1 MRYTGSKR
9 IISAK
14 SPFKNLA
21 SVLKKTTRF
30 PNFVSNARVTTVP
43 LWALQAVL
51 NIKNTVSGGEEE
63 IEPESTGQ
71 LTIKPEFN
79 ASSQDQVNV
88 L

>member
-1 MRYTGSKR
+1 
-9 IISAK
+9 
-14 SPFKNLA
+14 
-21 SVLKKTTRF
+21 
-30 PNFVSNARVTTVP
+30 
-43 LWALQAVL
+43 LQAVL